1 MKKVPKKNYII
12 LGIMFIFV
20 LALTLYLKKWSEVY
34 KENKLSNSPL
44 SGKVEEVKLEELS
57 TVVGEMNEVIVYIG
71 HTNDKKVYNV
81 EKRLLKYLKDKDI
94 LDKFIYVDVTNNK
107 DYKEVL
113 KEVFPKI
120 KDEIKTSPMLIYNK
134 NDSITEVINNDN
146 GAIYTY
152 NLEEFY
158 NKYQIEK

>member
-71 HTNDKKVYNV
+71 HTNDREIYNV
-81 EKRLLKYLKDKDI
+81 EKRLFKYLKDKDI

-107 DYKEVL
+107 DYQEVL
-113 KEVFPKI
+113 EKVFPKI

-134 NDSITEVINNDN
+134 NDSVTEVINNDN
-146 GAIYTY
+146 GIIYTY

-158 NKYQIEK
+158 NKYIK

>member
-12 LGIMFIFV
+12 LILMFIVV
-20 LALTLYLKKWSEVY
+20 LLLTLYVKKWSEVY

-44 SGKVEEVKLEELS
+44 SGKVEEVKLDELS

-71 HTNDKKVYNV
+71 HTNDKNVYSV
-81 EKRLLKYLKDKDI
+81 EKRLLKYIEDKDI
-94 LDKFIYVDVTNNK
+94 LDKFIYVDVTDDK
-107 DYKEVL
+107 DYIEVL

-134 NDSITEVINNDN
+134 NDSITEIINNDN
-146 GAIYTY
+146 GLIHTY

-158 NKYQIEK
+158 NKIEN

>member
-1 MKKVPKKNYII
+1 MKKVPMKNYII

-20 LALTLYLKKWSEVY
+20 LALTLYLKEWSEVY

-71 HTNDKKVYNV
+71 HTNDREVYNV
-81 EKRLLKYLKDKDI
+81 EKRLFKYLKDKDL

-107 DYKEVL
+107 DYQEVL
-113 KEVFPKI
+113 KKVFPKI

-134 NDSITEVINNDN
+134 NDSVTEVINNDN
-146 GAIYTY
+146 GIIYTY

-158 NKYQIEK
+158 NKYIK